1 MNPTEPGDDQ
11 LMGGIDGTDGAM
23 SESVKYLNSFVD
35 VAETY
40 SPPRVTEHAT
50 NHKEMGVRPGW
61 AMDLMT
67 GFDFTKPQD
76 QARAWTYVKESKP
89 VLVIGSP
96 ACTMFSSLQNWNG
109 HNGTH

>member
-1 MNPTEPGDDQ
+1 
-11 LMGGIDGTDGAM
+11 MG
-23 SESVKYLNSFVD
+23 ESVKYLNSFVD

-40 SPPRVTEHAT
+40 SPPRVTEHAK

-76 QARAWTYVKESKP
+76 QARAWKYVKGSKP
-89 VLVIGSP
+89 MLVIGSQNAQCP
-96 ACTMFSSLQNWNG
+96 ARCKT
-109 HNGTH
+109 GTAIKAQPDGTTN